1 MVTMPRKLT
10 LLLVLALAF
19 AGGSVSAR
27 SPFAALPPLPGRA
40 PTALG
45 DIKIERR
52 PGPFKCGEVEFA
64 MGCIHY
70 EQWRIEIQD
79 SLALPIAWQVLY
91 HELAHAAFKENGIE
105 FDDAKAE
112 DRIADAIANQR
123 VLHMRAGFPK
133 R

>member
-1 MVTMPRKLT
+1 MRRIA
-10 LLLVLALAF
+10 LLLALALAF
-19 AGGSVSAR
+19 AGGSASAR
-27 SPFAALPPLPGRA
+27 SPFAALPPLPSKA

-45 DIKIERR
+45 DIQIKRV
-52 PGPFKCGEVEFA
+52 PGPFKCGEVEYA

-70 EQWRIEIQD
+70 EAWQIEIQD
-79 SLALPIAWQVLY
+79 SLALPIAWQVLF

-105 FDDAKAE
+105 FDDPKAE
-112 DRIADAIANQR
+112 DRIADAIGNQR